1 MGAVLTSRAA
11 RELILRSPAEFTAH
25 FDLSAQEA
33 ARLAA
38 MAGDLAALTP
48 GFVRK
53 RERGL
58 IAAMPVTWSV
68 LAGEADAL
76 ASDYL
81 ESRAPAASASL
92 DALAFADYLV
102 AAVSRLPD
110 GRQHKGVIVD
120 VARLE
125 RLRLLVS
132 GTEWPLWPAP
142 DESPLHPRHLDPH
155 RPLRLCPGAAV
166 ERFTFDVRTVRAAS
180 PAEMLA
186 RLRPDQANLLCFQR
200 PGDGEVVVRRIDDE
214 SARTVKL
221 IGLRPGAVTAAGLG
235 EPGRS
240 RLAKLA
246 ALGVIHAVAP

>member
-1 MGAVLTSRAA
+1 MGAVLTSHAA
-11 RELILRSPAEFTAH
+11 RELVLRSAAEFTAH

-33 ARLAA
+33 AALAA

-58 IAAMPVTWSV
+58 RAAMPVTWSV
-68 LAGEADAL
+68 LASEAGKL
-76 ASDYL
+76 AGDYL
-81 ESRAPAASASL
+81 ESRAPAASAAL
-92 DALAFADYLV
+92 DALGFADYLV
-102 AAVSRLPD
+102 AAVSLLPD
-110 GRQHKGVIVD
+110 ERQDKGVIVD
-120 VARLE
+120 VVRLE

-132 GTEWPLWPAP
+132 GTEWPLRPEP
-142 DESPLHPRHLDPH
+142 DEVPLDPRRIDPR

-166 ERFTFDVRTVRAAS
+166 ERFTFDVRTVRAGS
-180 PAEMLA
+180 PAEMRA

-200 PGDGEVVVRRIDDE
+200 PADGEVVVRRIDDE

-221 IGLRPGAVTAAGLG
+221 IGLRTGAVTAAGLG

-240 RLAKLA
+240 RLGKLV
-246 ALGVIHAVAP
+246 ALGVIKGAGA